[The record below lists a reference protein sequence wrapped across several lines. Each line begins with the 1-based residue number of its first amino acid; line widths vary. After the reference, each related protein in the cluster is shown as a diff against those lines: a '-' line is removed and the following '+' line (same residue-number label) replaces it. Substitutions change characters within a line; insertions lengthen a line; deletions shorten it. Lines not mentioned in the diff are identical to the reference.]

1 MTKSRGK
8 QSFFTGKKPTHHSRS
23 KERCHIIVWRQIGLK
38 ARDKHGQTTAITKCK
53 RLYFY
58 HSLTFQKSFLT
69 KTACLEGT
77 PVQQAL
83 LLAYATKMEFISKPV
98 DWKPAAEAANTWQA
112 NRRSFQNSST
122 HSIFT
127 DTFFSKTGTLTH
139 QSSISWS
146 QICQATWSTL
156 KQLHHVRTLIFTGG
170 QIGHLDKSANM
181 QWVSTHGRHDVS
193 RLSFSTLPYC
203 TTDSMH
209 YKVIDM
215 KISQIKYKLLP
226 SVVKAPN

>member
-1 MTKSRGK
+1 MDDCCGQLGKGKRQAITSASSESSFNSFSPSTSICKPARRAKLAQHQMTKSRGK

-139 QSSISWS
+139 QSSIS
-146 QICQATWSTL
+146 
-156 KQLHHVRTLIFTGG
+156 
-170 QIGHLDKSANM
+170 
-181 QWVSTHGRHDVS
+181 
-193 RLSFSTLPYC
+193 
-203 TTDSMH
+203 
-209 YKVIDM
+209 
-215 KISQIKYKLLP
+215 
-226 SVVKAPN
+226 